1 MITNYKVIND
11 VLTYCKGQYPGAR
24 YAWKAH
30 EAYPPLQTLQAPKPA
45 NRIYK
50 KYMFATP
57 AIRTNEI
64 YMFETLAIRISKYM

>member
-1 MITNYKVIND
+1 MFLLIVKDNVN

-45 NRIYK
+45 NRIYM
-50 KYMFATP
+50 KY
-57 AIRTNEI
+57 I
-64 YMFETLAIRISKYM
+64 